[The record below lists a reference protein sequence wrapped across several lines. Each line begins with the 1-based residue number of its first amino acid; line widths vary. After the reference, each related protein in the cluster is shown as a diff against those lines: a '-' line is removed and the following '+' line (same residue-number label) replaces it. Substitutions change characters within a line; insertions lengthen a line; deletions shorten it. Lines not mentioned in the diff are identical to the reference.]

1 MFLVIDIG
9 NTRTKWA
16 LAGDDGKLAPMQIC
30 LNVAIASAKFPVK
43 QAQKVIISNVAG
55 DAIAQQMVQ
64 LLAPLAP
71 HFMKVIEQAGGVINR
86 YEPTLGA
93 DRWAALVG
101 AWHIT
106 KHATVVVNAGTAI
119 TIDAL
124 NGKGEFLGGTIMPGL
139 YLMYESLNRH
149 ALQVNIHAASGAV
162 SMINFPTNTQ
172 DAVTAGC
179 LNAVAGAIH
188 LMLKRLE
195 KESGWL
201 PKLVI
206 SGGDAHKIAQA
217 LNLNVKQVIITD
229 NLVLQGLVLLA
240 KE

>member
-1 MFLVIDIG
+1 MLLVIDIG

-16 LAGDDGKLAPMQIC
+16 LAGDDGRLSPMQIC
-30 LNVAIASAKFPVK
+30 LNAAIASAKFPVK

-55 DAIAQQMVQ
+55 DAIAQQMAQ

-86 YEPTLGA
+86 YEPTLGT

-119 TIDAL
+119 TIDVL

-139 YLMYESLNRH
+139 YLMHESLNQH
-149 ALQVNIHAASGAV
+149 AMQVNIHADSVGV
-162 SMINFPTNTQ
+162 SMINFPINTQ

-201 PKLVI
+201 PKLLI
-206 SGGDAHKIAQA
+206 SGGDAHNIAQA
-217 LNLNVKQVIITD
+217 LNLDVKQIIITD